1 MSSSSSATWCSMMTK
16 MKRKGSLYEQKFFS
30 EALEHGLEVFVPLGD
45 YLPQDCLVMN
55 SAGKIFKVQIKGTE
69 TKSKDKNRTG
79 LGRYMITTSS
89 GSTGKETIDCT
100 KVDVLVAY
108 VEEMNTFYNIPCIEL
123 DGAKRIGLYPH
134 NPISKAKHEE
144 YKDNWKIFKVS

>member
-1 MSSSSSATWCSMMTK
+1 LSISSAIWCSMMMTM

-55 SAGKIFKVQIKGTE
+55 SAGKIFKIQIKGTE
-69 TKSKDKNRTG
+69 SKSKDKNRTG
-79 LGRYMITTSS
+79 LGRYMVTTSS

-108 VEEMNTFYNIPCIEL
+108 VEELNTFYNIPCMEL

-134 NPISKAKHEE
+134 NPESKAKHEQ